1 MRKNR
6 ILVLIVSL
14 WASIY
19 AIDTYAASQWYM
31 ITDTGVKIEMTNVDY
46 LMRTD
51 NSTKFSVV
59 LKNGNPVTGVSSVS
73 FDQQIST
80 GNHNPVIATKV
91 HFYPNPVN
99 DHLCVSGVPTGNRIE
114 IVSLQGNTS
123 ITEDQPAAYLYAEIL
138 PLSADYQ
145 RVVWEV
151 IEGSELAA
159 VNSYGVVTALP
170 NTTGGYA
177 TIKASTTDG
186 SGTEATI
193 QLWIDPKENSG
204 MESTAADDIY
214 LNAWPLPSVKNWTPV
229 ISWLISGL
237 P

>member
-114 IVSLQGNTS
+114 IVSLQGKVLKS
-123 ITEDQPAAYLYAEIL
+123 VKSKGMDIILSVADLPQGIYLL
-138 PLSADYQ
+138 
-145 RVVWEV
+145 R
-151 IEGSELAA
+151 
-159 VNSYGVVTALP
+159 T
-170 NTTGGYA
+170 
-177 TIKASTTDG
+177 ASTTLKF
-186 SGTEATI
+186 I
-193 QLWIDPKENSG
+193 K
-204 MESTAADDIY
+204 Y
-214 LNAWPLPSVKNWTPV
+214 
-229 ISWLISGL
+229 
-237 P
+237 